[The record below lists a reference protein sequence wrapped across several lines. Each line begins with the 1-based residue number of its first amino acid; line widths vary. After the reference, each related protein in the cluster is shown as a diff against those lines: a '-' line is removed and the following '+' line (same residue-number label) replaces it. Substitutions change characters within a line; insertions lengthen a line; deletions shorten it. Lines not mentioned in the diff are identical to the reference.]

1 MSVHVRTQDGVIQF
15 KDEPPATVAAPV
27 VPWKVL
33 IADDEDEVHKVT
45 TLALTDFTHFGRPLT
60 FLHAY
65 SGAEAVRQMAD
76 HPDVA
81 LVLMDVVMENEH
93 AGLNAVLAIRNELK
107 NRLTRIVIRTG
118 QPGQAPEGLVVR
130 HYEVNDYK
138 EKTEVTSRKLH
149 TLVHNGLSL
158 YRELAALTQYKEGL
172 EQVIGASAA
181 LQVQHSEERYARS
194 VLQQLAVMLYNDSP
208 RLPTDML
215 MAARLPKRPS
225 RVLAG
230 TGYYDA
236 CTGRQLEEALTPQL
250 HAQVEESLRGRSVVF
265 GTRQFLATA
274 PLSNGGDLLL
284 FIAGGNPVESIDEN
298 HVTLFARN
306 VAAGFE
312 NLRLT
317 RELQESQRS
326 LVMLLSTAI
335 EQRMHTGG
343 GHGQRVAVYARLL
356 GELHG
361 LTDDVLDWLP
371 LACALHDLGQ
381 IAIPE
386 TILNKRE
393 PLTADEQALF
403 ETHTRWGEDLLSGQD
418 SEVLQVAGM
427 IAAQH
432 HERWDGSGYP
442 DRLAG
447 PHIHLYA
454 RIAALADAFDE
465 MLHGQ
470 AHAGLAE
477 TLAYIDQER
486 GARFD
491 PSLVSLLLKNAE
503 RFRVAGEMPR

>member
-1 MSVHVRTQDGVIQF
+1 MHAHVGSDGVVEF
-15 KDEPPATVAAPV
+15 EAESGPRKVAAAA
-27 VPWKVL
+27 PWKIL
-33 IADDEDEVHKVT
+33 IADDEEEVHKVT
-45 TLALTDFTHFGRPLT
+45 QLALTEFLHCSRPLE

-65 SGAEAVRQMAD
+65 TGAEAVAQMAA

-81 LVLMDVVMENEH
+81 LVLMDVVMETEH
-93 AGLNAVLAIRNELK
+93 AGLNAVLAIRNELG

-118 QPGQAPEGLVVR
+118 QPGQAPESLVVR
-130 HYEVNDYK
+130 HYDVHDYK
-138 EKTEVTSRKLH
+138 EKTEVTARKLH

-158 YRELAALTQYKEGL
+158 YRELAALTHYKEGL

-181 LQVQHSEERYARS
+181 LQAQHSEERHARS
-194 VLQQLAVMLYNDSP
+194 ALQQLAVMLYSESP

-215 MAARLPKRPS
+215 LAVRAPRQPS

-236 CTGRQLEEALTPQL
+236 CAGRRLEEALSAERLAQL
-250 HAQVEESLRGRSVVF
+250 DTALRGRPVVF
-265 GTRQFLATA
+265 DAQQFQARA
-274 PLSNGGDLLL
+274 PLAAGGDLVIL
-284 FIAGGNPVESIDEN
+284 IVGENPAETIDEQ
-298 HVTLFARN
+298 HVALLCRN
-306 VAAGFE
+306 IAAGFE

-317 RELQESQRS
+317 RELKESQRS

-335 EQRMHTGG
+335 EQRMHMGG

-361 LTDDVLDWLP
+361 LAEDVLEWLP
-371 LACALHDLGQ
+371 LAAALHDLGQ

-386 TILNKRE
+386 SILNKRD
-393 PLTADEQALF
+393 PLTADEQALY

-418 SEVLQVAGM
+418 SEVLRVAGM

-432 HERWDGSGYP
+432 HERWDGGGYP

-454 RIAALADAFDE
+454 RITALADAFDDL
-465 MLHGQ
+465 LHGP
-470 AHAGLAE
+470 HRAGLAE
-477 TLAYIDQER
+477 ALGYIEKER
-486 GARFD
+486 GGRFD
-491 PSLVSLLLKNAE
+491 PALVSLLLKNAE
-503 RFRVAGEMPR
+503 QFRVAGDRPR